1 MATKGNGMRFVRM
14 SLPLRVLCTVLS
26 LALVGALVPTMG
38 FAWDAE
44 EYEWTEDSQSFTT
57 EEAGDFDDSYGA
69 DEAGDVDVDYVL
81 GQMSLDEKIS
91 QLIIPAIRT
100 WDGNDVT
107 DLSKVPNLAAA
118 LQSHQYGGVILFGP
132 NVVSSEQTAKL
143 VQDLQQNNADAGF
156 SVTVPYLMPVDEEG
170 GVVVRLGMGTRMTGS
185 MAIGATGQNAVA
197 NARTTGQVLGEECAA
212 LGFNTD
218 FAPSIDVNSNPA
230 NPVIGVRSF
239 SDDPQRVGELGAAFN
254 EGLSNAGVITAYK
267 HFPGHG
273 DTGTDSHI
281 GTATVEKTIDE
292 LRACDL
298 APFKQAIDAGADLI
312 MTAHI
317 TLPKYDEQ
325 QIMADG
331 TKGYFPATM
340 SRKVLTELL
349 RNEMGFN
356 GVIVTD
362 ALEMEA
368 IFTGGLVQGS
378 EGSAEY
384 GANIA
389 QKCLDA
395 GVDLLLLPMDLKN
408 ANAASYYHAY
418 IQLLMQKVLDGD
430 ISEERIDESVRR
442 VLELK
447 RDHGILTGDALMGS
461 EDEADED
468 AKPETSDLGVVGSA
482 EHHAAE
488 AQMAREAITLLKNEG
503 KVLPIAGKDTKIV
516 LLERDQADNVS
527 MSYVVKA
534 LQDQGIIAEDAYV
547 NNLAAGTT
555 AGSPDASTKVTIDY
569 YYDISDADNPKVHYT
584 DELKRAIAEADVVVG
599 MTKNWGVTA
608 LQSDNPQYE
617 GMARALS
624 EAHAGGAKF
633 VLLSQNLPYDVA
645 RYGDADALVCS
656 YMCSGIDADP
666 TSRQDGSATTG
677 AYNANTIEA
686 LQMLFGA
693 YEPTGT
699 LPVNIPAI
707 VEDDKGAVSFDTT
720 QTLYARGEGLSFDE
734 ADKVDA
740 QQQTSSTEKSGGIPM
755 LPIVCLVV
763 AAAGAVAAILVRKRR
778 S

>member
-1 MATKGNGMRFVRM
+1 MFPQVDGDERDDMRFVRT
-14 SLPLRVLCTVLS
+14 SFSLRVLCTIVC

-38 FAWDAE
+38 SAMDVE
-44 EYEWTEDSQSFTT
+44 GEWTEDFQDAQDD
-57 EEAGDFDDSYGA
+57 EIGDV
-69 DEAGDVDVDYVL
+69 DEASDVDVDYVL
-81 GQMSLDEKIS
+81 SLMSLDEKIS
-91 QLIIPAIRT
+91 QLIVPAIRT
-100 WDGNDVT
+100 WNGEDVT
-107 DLSKVPNLAAA
+107 DLTKVPNLAAA
-118 LQSHQYGGVILFGP
+118 LQNHQYGGVILFGS

-143 VQDLQQNNADAGF
+143 IQDLQQNNADAGF

-170 GVVVRLGMGTRMTGS
+170 GVVVRFAMGTRMTGS
-185 MAIGATGQNAVA
+185 MAVGATGLNAMA

-212 LGFNTD
+212 LGFNAD
-218 FAPSIDVNSNPA
+218 FAPSIDVNVNPA

-239 SDDPQRVGELGAAFN
+239 SDDPQRVGELGAAFG
-254 EGLSNAGVITAYK
+254 EGLSNAGVVTTYK

-292 LRACDL
+292 LRACEL
-298 APFKQAIDAGADLI
+298 VPFRQVIDAGADLI

-317 TLPKYDEQ
+317 TLPKYDDQ

-349 RNEMGFN
+349 RDEMGFD
-356 GVIVTD
+356 GVIITD

-368 IFTGGLVQGS
+368 ISTAGLVPGD

-384 GANIA
+384 GANVA
-389 QKCLDA
+389 QKCLEA
-395 GVDLLLLPMDLKN
+395 GVDMLLVPMDLNKPD
-408 ANAASYYHAY
+408 AASYYHAY

-430 ISEERIDESVRR
+430 IAEERIDQSVRR
-442 VLELK
+442 ILELK
-447 RDHGILTGDALMGS
+447 RAHGILTDAALTWNEGEES
-461 EDEADED
+461 EDNA
-468 AKPETSDLGVVGSA
+468 ARTGDLSVVGSS

-503 KVLPIAGKDTKIV
+503 STLPIAGKDTRIV
-516 LLERDQADNVS
+516 LLERDETDNVS
-527 MSYVVKA
+527 IAYVVKS
-534 LQDQGIIAEDAYV
+534 LQEQGIIAEDAYV

-555 AGSPDASTKVTIDY
+555 SGSPDSGTHVTIDY

-584 DELKRAIAEADVVVG
+584 DELKQAIAKADVVVG

-608 LQSDNPQYE
+608 LQQDNPQFQ
-617 GMARALS
+617 GMTRALS
-624 EAHAGGAKF
+624 EAHAAGAKF

-645 RYGDADALVCS
+645 RYTDADALVCS

-666 TSRQDGSATTG
+666 TARQDGSATVG

-686 LQMLFGA
+686 LQMLFGV

-699 LPVNIPAI
+699 LPVNIPT
-707 VEDDKGAVSFDTT
+707 VVQDDEGVSSFDTT
-720 QTLYARGEGLSFDE
+720 QTLYARGEGVGFGE
-734 ADKVDA
+734 ANA
-740 QQQTSSTEKSGGIPM
+740 QQETQPMAKAEGFPM
-755 LPIVCLVV
+755 LPVVCLAV
-763 AAAGAVAAILVRKRR
+763 AAAGAAVAVLVLKNR